1 MDDQKDMQ
9 KETAKEA
16 ALETIINSAVKL
28 PLVKVSR
35 NEFLTKEFADY
46 PDKLE
51 KIIAS
56 GPVQA
61 GISREQLSKA
71 ANKLIITRTSQSSV
85 ASFAA
90 GIPGGFAMAATIP
103 ADVMQF
109 FGMSLRLA
117 QELAYLYGAEDMTK
131 DGDFDD
137 ESVRNRLILYCGV
150 MFGVSGAIS
159 GVRVL
164 SSQIAK
170 VALKKLPQKA
180 LTKTFWY
187 PIIKQIGKA
196 VGIRVTKSTA
206 AQGISKAIPVIG
218 GVISGGLNF
227 ASMLPMAKRL
237 YISLDKACFDYSDE
251 ELEADISEMENI
263 SSGNVQEAKSGIK
276 DSIAGKIKG
285 AGNKIG
291 GMFRRNRSEAEQ
303 PDDIPGTIKK
313 LSELKDAGILTQ
325 EEFDSKK
332 ADLLAKL

>member
-1 MDDQKDMQ
+1 
-9 KETAKEA
+9 
-16 ALETIINSAVKL
+16 
-28 PLVKVSR
+28 
-35 NEFLTKEFADY
+35 
-46 PDKLE
+46 
-51 KIIAS
+51 
-56 GPVQA
+56 
-61 GISREQLSKA
+61 
-71 ANKLIITRTSQSSV
+71 
-85 ASFAA
+85 
-90 GIPGGFAMAATIP
+90 
-103 ADVMQF
+103 
-109 FGMSLRLA
+109 
-117 QELAYLYGAEDMTK
+117 MTK

-170 VALKKLPQKA
+170 VARKKLPQKA

-303 PDDIPGTIKK
+303 PDDIPGTIK
-313 LSELKDAGILTQ
+313 
-325 EEFDSKK
+325 
-332 ADLLAKL
+332 